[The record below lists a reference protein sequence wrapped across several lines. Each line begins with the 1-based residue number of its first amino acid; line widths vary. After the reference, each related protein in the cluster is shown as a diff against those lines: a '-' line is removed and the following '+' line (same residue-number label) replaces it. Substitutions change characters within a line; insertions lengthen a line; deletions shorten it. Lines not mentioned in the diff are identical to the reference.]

1 MSVNTLNGT
10 LIPRDNYEYK
20 TCVRLLILFNR
31 EDHFFSCILALVFGN
46 MFLQNAIVPSLMVV
60 LSTHVAPVTA
70 TAPEDWYKAHP
81 GLSRISKVNQDTHQ
95 IVDEFGRTRFFHGT
109 NVVMKEPPW
118 YRPAEWVPGTSSFGE
133 QDVKNMQALG
143 LNVVRLGHHWAGAE
157 PTRGQYNQ
165 TFLDIMKKQTKLAEE
180 HGLYVLVDVHQD
192 VLARQLCGHGVPD
205 VSAQQLTI
213 IAIVAIVTSAN
224 V

>member
-1 MSVNTLNGT
+1 MNVTTLNGT
-10 LIPRDNYEYK
+10 LIPRHNHCYK
-20 TCVRLLILFNR
+20 TCVRLLIHIAL
-31 EDHFFSCILALVFGN
+31 EDHSVSSSLALVFVN
-46 MFLQNAIVPSLMVV
+46 MFVQNGIVPSLMVM
-60 LSTHVAPVTA
+60 LSTHVTSVTA
-70 TAPEDWYKAHP
+70 GAPEDWYKAHP
-81 GLSRISKVNQDTHQ
+81 GLSRISKVNQDIHQ

-118 YRPAEWVPGTSSFGE
+118 YRPAEWVPGTPSFGE

-205 VSAQQLTI
+205 VSAR
-213 IAIVAIVTSAN
+213 
-224 V
+224 

>member
-1 MSVNTLNGT
+1 M
-10 LIPRDNYEYK
+10 
-20 TCVRLLILFNR
+20 LLDGNVLP
-31 EDHFFSCILALVFGN
+31 LLV
-46 MFLQNAIVPSLMVV
+46 A
-60 LSTHVAPVTA
+60 LSTHAALVAAGT
-70 TAPEDWYKAHP
+70 PEDWYKANP
-81 GLSRISKVNQDTHQ
+81 GLSRISHVNQDTHQ

-118 YRPAEWVPGTSSFGE
+118 YRPMEWVPGTSSFGE

-157 PTRGQYNQ
+157 PARGEYNK
-165 TFLDIMKKQTKLAEE
+165 TFLDIMKKQTKMAEE

-205 VSAQQLTI
+205 VSTHQM
-213 IAIVAIVTSAN
+213 AIVIVADIA
-224 V
+224 VVVR